1 VTSTMNLPSSTGDS
15 AGGRGDR
22 TPGSRIGEEMISRLI
37 RQVQTVEPREMRRS
51 TAPFT
56 GETVGE
62 TPACTAEDVDAAVKR
77 ARAAQGAWAK
87 RPVSERAAIF
97 LRYHDMLLDRQDLFL
112 DVIQTETG
120 KARTWAFEELLD
132 VAMTSRYYADH
143 AAGFLKP
150 KSRRGALPG
159 LTSAVEYAHPKGVVG
174 VISPWNYPLTLAVSD
189 AIPALLAGNA
199 VVIKPDA
206 QTPLIALLAIELL
219 VEAGLPADLFIPV
232 TGAGKE
238 IGTPLI
244 DRVDYMMFTG
254 STETGKAIAVQCAK
268 RLIDF
273 SAELGGKNPMIVCA
287 DAPLKKTIEGAV
299 RACFSNSGQ
308 LCISIE
314 RMYVEDAI
322 YDRFVPAFAGRVKKM
337 VMNAAYDFSAEMG
350 SIVSEDQ
357 LKVVSEHVE
366 DAKAKGATVLAG
378 GRARPDLGPLF
389 YEPTVLTGVTEEMEL
404 ARNETFGPVVA
415 ITRVPDVETALEIA
429 NDTTYGLNAS
439 IWTSDY
445 HRGQQLATRIQA
457 GTVNINEGYSAAWAS
472 HDAPMGGMKDS
483 GVGRRHGEKGLLKYT
498 ESQTVATQ
506 RVMGIAPPPGV
517 SRKRFA
523 QAMTLGL
530 RLMKRI
536 PGL

>member
-1 VTSTMNLPSSTGDS
+1 MTSTMNPPSSTD
-15 AGGRGDR
+15 AARRGKA
-22 TPGSRIGEEMISRLI
+22 SSSRLPDALRDRLI
-37 RQVQTVEPREMRRS
+37 DLVRPVATRDTTTSLAPYTLEPVGAVPLCIEDDVE
-51 TAPFT
+51 
-56 GETVGE
+56 
-62 TPACTAEDVDAAVKR
+62 AAVGR
-77 ARAAQGAWAK
+77 ARAAQEAWAK

-97 LRYHDMLLDRQDLFL
+97 SRYHDLLLDRQSELL

-120 KARTWAFEELLD
+120 KARVWAFEEVID
-132 VAMTSRYYADH
+132 TAMTSQYYADH
-143 AAGFLKP
+143 AAGYLKP

-174 VISPWNYPLTLAVSD
+174 IISPWNYPLTLSISD

-206 QTPLIALLAIELL
+206 QTPFTALLGIDLL
-219 VEAGLPADLFIPV
+219 IEAGLPADLFIPV
-232 TGAGKE
+232 TGPGRK

-254 STETGKAIAVQCAK
+254 STATGKVIAEQCAR

-273 SAELGGKNPMIVCA
+273 SAELGGKNPMIVLA
-287 DAPLKKTIEGAV
+287 DAPLKKTVDGAV

-322 YDRFVPAFAGRVKKM
+322 YDRFVPAFAERVKKM
-337 VMNAAYDFSAEMG
+337 VVNDRFDFSAEMG
-350 SIVSEDQ
+350 CIVSTDQ
-357 LKVVSEHVE
+357 LKVVTDHVE

-378 GRARPDLGPLF
+378 GRPRPDLGPLF
-389 YEPTVLTGVTEEMEL
+389 YEPTVLAGVTEDMDL

-415 ITRVPDVETALEIA
+415 ISRVSDVEEAVRVA
-429 NDTTYGLNAS
+429 NDTNYGLNAS
-439 IWTSDY
+439 IWTRDL
-445 HRGQQLATRIQA
+445 RRAQQIATRINA

-506 RVMGIAPPPGV
+506 RIMGIAAPPGV
-517 SRKRFA
+517 SRGAFA
-523 QAMTLGL
+523 QMMTIGL
-530 RLMKRI
+530 RVMKRI

>member
-1 VTSTMNLPSSTGDS
+1 M
-15 AGGRGDR
+15 
-22 TPGSRIGEEMISRLI
+22 
-37 RQVQTVEPREMRRS
+37 RES
-51 TAPFT
+51 KAPFT
-56 GETVGE
+56 GEPVGGV
-62 TPACTAEDVDAAVKR
+62 PGCTEDDVDAAVKR
-77 ARAAQGAWAK
+77 ARAAQRSWAE
-87 RPVSERAAIF
+87 RPVEQRAAIF
-97 LRYHDMLLDRQDLFL
+97 LRYHDLLLDRQDLFL
-112 DVIQTETG
+112 DLIQYETG

-143 AAGFLKP
+143 APTFLKP
-150 KSRRGALPG
+150 ATRRGALPG
-159 LTSAVEYAHPKGVVG
+159 LTSAVEYHHPKGVVG
-174 VISPWNYPLTLAVSD
+174 VISPWNYPFTLAISD
-189 AIPALLAGNA
+189 AVPALLAGNA

-206 QTPLIALLAIELL
+206 QTPFIALLGIETLI
-219 VEAGLPADLFIPV
+219 EAGLPKDLFIPV

-254 STETGKAIAVQCAK
+254 STATGKIIAEQCAR

-287 DAPLKKTIEGAV
+287 DAPLKKTVDGAV

-322 YDRFVPAFAGRVKKM
+322 YDRFVPAFVERVKKM
-337 VMNAAYDFSAEMG
+337 AINGRYDFSAEMG
-350 SIVSEDQ
+350 SIVSPDQ
-357 LKVVSEHVE
+357 LDVVKEHVE

-378 GRARPDLGPLF
+378 GRPRPDLGPLF
-389 YEPTVLTGVTEEMEL
+389 YEPTVLTDVTDDMEL

-415 ITRVPDVETALEIA
+415 ISRVQDVDEAIEVA
-429 NDTTYGLNAS
+429 NDTCYGLNAS
-439 IWTSDY
+439 IWTSNLR
-445 HRGQQLATRIQA
+445 RGQEIATRIKA
-457 GTVNINEGYSAAWAS
+457 GTININEGYSAAWAS

-483 GVGRRHGEKGLLKYT
+483 GVGRRHGAAGLLKYT

-506 RVMGIAPPPGV
+506 RGMGIAPPPGV
-517 SRKRFA
+517 SRGAFA
-523 QAMTLGL
+523 RAMTVGL
-530 RLMKRI
+530 RVMKRV